1 MSLMQKIFGT
11 APQVAAPGTAP
22 QVQATPGNMP
32 AVNVNPAH
40 ATNPTA
46 PAATVAATEGAPVS
60 PLDAFKSLWETDPNA
75 KPIAPEPGMFANVT
89 PEKLQEAARKNDF
102 SAVATPE
109 LLAAINAGGEG
120 ATAAMVQMMQGMAQ
134 KGFGDSAFAT
144 TKIVEQALAKQKE
157 DFMAQLPGLMK
168 NQNVSENLRT
178 ANPIFNHPAAAPML
192 EVMKAQVIQKHP
204 NATAAEIQA
213 MAQDYLVNFAAA
225 ATPNTQTAAQKAAA
239 KEFDWSSFA
248 D

>member
-1 MSLMQKIFGT
+1 MSIMDKIFGK
-11 APQVAAPGTAP
+11 APVTPAPGT
-22 QVQATPGNMP
+22 QVLPGNIP
-32 AVNVNPAH
+32 AGNPNPAH
-40 ATNPTA
+40 PANPTA
-46 PAATVAATEGAPVS
+46 PAATVAATEPAGPVS
-60 PLDAFKSLWETDPNA
+60 PLDAFKGLWETDPNA
-75 KPIAPEPGMFANVT
+75 KAPVPTPGMFDNVT

-102 SAVATPE
+102 SKVATPE

-144 TKIVEQALAKQKE
+144 TKIVEQALAAQQEK
-157 DFMAQLPGLMK
+157 FMAQLPALMK
-168 NQNVSENLRT
+168 NQNVSENLRN

-213 MAQDYLVNFAAA
+213 MAQDYLVNFASA
-225 ATPNTQTAAQKAAA
+225 ATPVTQTAASKAAA
-239 KEFDWSSFA
+239 AEMDWSSFE
-248 D
+248 